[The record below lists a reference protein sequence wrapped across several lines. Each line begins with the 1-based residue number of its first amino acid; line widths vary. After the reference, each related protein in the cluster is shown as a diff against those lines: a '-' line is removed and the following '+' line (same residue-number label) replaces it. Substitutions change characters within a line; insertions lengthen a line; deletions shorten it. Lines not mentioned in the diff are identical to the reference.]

1 MELSNELMYSFE
13 LKFIVKFLFH
23 YYSVLNGFLENSRV
37 HLFQFVH
44 NYSEFSLP
52 VSH

>member
-1 MELSNELMYSFE
+1 MCCFE
-13 LKFIVKFLFH
+13 REFTVKFLFH
-23 YYSVLNGFLENSRV
+23 YCYVLNGFLENSGV
-37 HLFQFVH
+37 HLFQLVH

>member
-1 MELSNELMYSFE
+1 MCNFEME
-13 LKFIVKFLFH
+13 FIVKFLFH
-23 YYSVLNGFLENSRV
+23 YYSVLNGFLEMSGV

-52 VSH
+52 VSY

>member
-1 MELSNELMYSFE
+1 MCSFE

-23 YYSVLNGFLENSRV
+23 YCYVLNGFLENSRV
-37 HLFQFVH
+37 NLFKFFH
-44 NYSEFSLP
+44 NYSEFSLS